1 MAAAKPMSGPELVA
15 RVLVLEAYVIALAR
29 ESPPS
34 SDLRDEV
41 MQIVESF
48 GRPEMGVHAEI
59 YVNEISKRIGAEAPA
74 RNPGFAEQ
82 PQDHADV
89 RTEIDGARR
98 ES

>member
-1 MAAAKPMSGPELVA
+1 MAAAKPMSGPELVT

-29 ESPPS
+29 ESPPA
-34 SDLRDEV
+34 SDLREEV
-41 MQIVESF
+41 MALVESF
-48 GRPEMGVHAEI
+48 GRPEMTIHAEI
-59 YVNEISKRIGAEAPA
+59 YVNEMAKRISAGTEQ